1 MELPEKIEA
10 AIVKFLQGF
19 STTDVP
25 PLSWP
30 VTMNANKVVRIFPGE
45 SDAVKDG
52 QCVLVIAGDSPEET
66 PAFTGNN
73 YIPVQVVVRTPLKQL
88 TPDEIKNQT
97 PSPKSNHSLAAS
109 ILDAAIGQDAFALV
123 AALNANGTDLTIMGG
138 VMDRRQTREQQTEFW
153 QSGWEFRLYCA
164 NRSF

>member
-1 MELPEKIEA
+1 
-10 AIVKFLQGF
+10 
-19 STTDVP
+19 
-25 PLSWP
+25 
-30 VTMNANKVVRIFPGE
+30 MNADKVVRIFPGE
-45 SDAVKDG
+45 NDQQKDG

-66 PAFTGNN
+66 PMFTGNN

-109 ILDAAIGQDAFALV
+109 ILDAAIGQDPFALV
-123 AALNANGTDLTIMGG
+123 AAFNANGTDLTIMGG
-138 VMDRRQTREQQTEFW
+138 VLDRRQVRVQQAEYW
-153 QSGWEFRLYCA
+153 ESGWEFRVYAA